1 MSDLYC
7 CILFENVVI
16 CGFDMPRR
24 NIRPQIQNKSHL
36 NLQRQLTFTTHFVIS
51 AFLPLS
57 FCEWSNAK
65 FCCILALVNCK
76 KHTKNTKQHSSQSV
90 LNSKKQKHEIKTQN
104 IKMYKQLTFNM
115 LKQNRNYCLSK
126 VIMVTDFNFTDISLL
141 ILYSFVISELLRTL
155 TASSIHSCPIKI
167 MRILINTK
175 IEIKEKAESVVL

>member
-1 MSDLYC
+1 
-7 CILFENVVI
+7 
-16 CGFDMPRR
+16 
-24 NIRPQIQNKSHL
+24 
-36 NLQRQLTFTTHFVIS
+36 
-51 AFLPLS
+51 
-57 FCEWSNAK
+57 
-65 FCCILALVNCK
+65 
-76 KHTKNTKQHSSQSV
+76 
-90 LNSKKQKHEIKTQN
+90 
-104 IKMYKQLTFNM
+104 M